1 MPRGNS
7 NRAMHNQ
14 DMTFRKLLQPM
25 APEEFFEHAYG
36 KLAVHIPGHADKL
49 AHMFSWDELNRLF
62 NQPSLWSDRTIKM
75 VLSGRDL
82 KPEEF
87 CTPGRTR
94 EGTQAML
101 PDPERVARY
110 LQQGATLV
118 LDLVERLSPGIAA
131 LAASLETVLGHV
143 AVCNVYC
150 SWKAHQGFTS
160 HFDTTDVFAL
170 HIAGKKTWHLY
181 EGRYLDPIE
190 GSGFD
195 YASLP
200 PEEHESA
207 KGELLKSVEMTP
219 GDVLYIPRGQYHDA
233 VATSEASLH
242 LSFGLVP
249 HTGHDFMT
257 VLLRSLFTDPLF
269 RQAMPHFDDTQA
281 YDAHLRRLAER
292 LYEIIT
298 DAATARQSRQEQRR
312 RVLRDSL
319 TRFALPQR
327 DPVSLYRVRWVGAT
341 LQPRGDGS
349 LLTTAS
355 GEYALSGNET
365 KIVEWIL
372 SRDFFDANTLGQAF
386 DTARPADVSVL
397 TDKLIAADLI
407 EVI

>member
-1 MPRGNS
+1 
-7 NRAMHNQ
+7 
-14 DMTFRKLLQPM
+14 
-25 APEEFFEHAYG
+25 
-36 KLAVHIPGHADKL
+36 
-49 AHMFSWDELNRLF
+49 
-62 NQPSLWSDRTIKM
+62 
-75 VLSGRDL
+75 
-82 KPEEF
+82 
-87 CTPGRTR
+87 
-94 EGTQAML
+94 
-101 PDPERVARY
+101 
-110 LQQGATLV
+110 
-118 LDLVERLSPGIAA
+118 
-131 LAASLETVLGHV
+131 
-143 AVCNVYC
+143 
-150 SWKAHQGFTS
+150 
-160 HFDTTDVFAL
+160 
-170 HIAGKKTWHLY
+170 
-181 EGRYLDPIE
+181 
-190 GSGFD
+190 
-195 YASLP
+195 
-200 PEEHESA
+200 
-207 KGELLKSVEMTP
+207 MTP

-249 HTGHDFMT
+249 YTGHDFMT

-298 DAATARQSRQEQRR
+298 DVATARQSRQEQRR

-319 TRFALPQR
+319 ARFALPQR

-372 SRDFFDANTLGQAF
+372 SRDFFDANTIGQAF
-386 DTARPADVSVL
+386 DTTRPADVSVL

-407 EVI
+407 EVV